1 MSDNQQNPSRPDAP
15 VAPSCDGHAGAA
27 RLPLLIDSH
36 CHPHFPQLG
45 DAAEITAEMR
55 AGGIAG
61 ALIVATSRAEVPV
74 VREWTREYPGV
85 FHAALGLHP
94 LGEDSADAD
103 EIAEWCADEEV
114 LAVGETGLD
123 FFRGRETEARQREL
137 FSAHIEAAKRVGKP
151 LVIHTRDSADA
162 TLAAL
167 KAEGADSVGGVLH
180 CFTGDIRQA
189 RLGLEINFI
198 VSFSGVLT
206 FKNAENIRVVA
217 RWAPADGYM
226 VETDAPYL
234 APVPYRGKV
243 NRPAYVRETA
253 RALALARETDEETV
267 ARETTENFNRLFRPA
282 GKAQA

>member
-1 MSDNQQNPSRPDAP
+1 MEVDP
-15 VAPSCDGHAGAA
+15 
-27 RLPLLIDSH
+27 PLLIDSH

-45 DAAEITAEMR
+45 DADAIAAEMR
-55 AGGIAG
+55 AGGISS
-61 ALIVATSRAEVPV
+61 ALAVATSRAEVPTV
-74 VREWTREYPGV
+74 LGLARDYPGV

-94 LGEDSADAD
+94 LGADSAGAD
-103 EIAEWCADEEV
+103 EIADWCGRAEV

-123 FFRGRETEARQREL
+123 FFRGRETEAFQREL
-137 FSAHIEAAKRVGKP
+137 FSAHIAAARRVGKP

-162 TLAAL
+162 ALAVL

-189 RLGLEINFI
+189 RLGLEINFM

-206 FKNAENIRVVA
+206 FKNAENVRAAA
-217 RWAPADGYM
+217 RWAPSDGYL

-253 RALALARETDEETV
+253 RALALARGCDEETT
-267 ARETTENFNRLFRPA
+267 ARETTENFNRLFRP
-282 GKAQA
+282 GG

>member
-1 MSDNQQNPSRPDAP
+1 MTT
-15 VAPSCDGHAGAA
+15 DGG
-27 RLPLLIDSH
+27 RPLLIDSH

-45 DAAEITAEMR
+45 AADEVAAEMR
-55 AGGIAG
+55 AGGISA
-61 ALIVATSRAEVPV
+61 ALAVATSRAELSTVLGLA
-74 VREWTREYPGV
+74 RGHGGL

-94 LGEDSADAD
+94 LGGDSAAAD
-103 EIAEWCADEEV
+103 EIAEWCGAAEV

-123 FFRGRETEARQREL
+123 FFRGRETEAFQREL
-137 FSAHIEAAKRVGKP
+137 FSAHIAAARRVGKP

-162 TLAAL
+162 ALEVL

-198 VSFSGVLT
+198 VSFAGVLT
-206 FKNAENIRVVA
+206 FKNADNIRDVA
-217 RWAPADGYM
+217 RWAPSDGYM

-234 APVPYRGKV
+234 APVPHRGKV

-253 RALALARETDEETV
+253 LALARIRGRDEEVV

-282 GKAQA
+282 RRAGAG